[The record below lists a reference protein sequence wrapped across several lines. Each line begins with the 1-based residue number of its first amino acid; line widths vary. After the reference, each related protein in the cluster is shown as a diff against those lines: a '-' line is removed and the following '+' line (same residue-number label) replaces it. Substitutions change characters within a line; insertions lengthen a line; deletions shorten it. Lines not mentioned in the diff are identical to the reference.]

1 MPHGWTSRFRR
12 GVRSTGPIP
21 TQIVSNEEFIP
32 WPRSERQT
40 LVEES
45 LRDIGASASK
55 RLGVSRREFLQTSG
69 GMAAA
74 LVAMNSV
81 FGTLFD
87 VLGTE
92 IFEASAF
99 AERQGDPFFIFDVQ
113 THYVSAGYDPTDA
126 EARRRGAVTKDA
138 LVALRRRARETGL
151 NPRLTADRGTV
162 DDLSWRNFVKEVF
175 LDSETSIGLISTPP
189 GPYPQEAVVPPK

>member
-99 AERQGDPFFIFDVQ
+99 AERQG
-113 THYVSAGYDPTDA
+113 
-126 EARRRGAVTKDA
+126 
-138 LVALRRRARETGL
+138 L
-151 NPRLTADRGTV
+151 
-162 DDLSWRNFVKEVF
+162 
-175 LDSETSIGLISTPP
+175 
-189 GPYPQEAVVPPK
+189 